1 MLRVS
6 SAGLYQSLAAG
17 AMRVQCD
24 YATASTQEAS
34 GLVGSSFSDYGSSA
48 QRMLNLQS
56 EVDNAQ
62 TWSDAAGIAS
72 DRSQSMYSAI
82 GNMVSTLTTLRTTI
96 SSAMSATDN
105 STLNS
110 TAQDLM
116 KELASELNTQSG
128 GRYLFSGG
136 KTDTAAVDLTNYPTT
151 SPPTSADTS
160 YYKGDTTTAAVTV
173 GQGERISYGVTGDNS
188 AFEEA
193 MRAAAMVSTL
203 TTSPLDTATLES
215 AYTLASTAVTALSN
229 LQAQVSTVA
238 SRLTDTQSQLS
249 TVKTTLE
256 TTLGDV
262 KNVDTAQA
270 ALNVTSYKNQLQASY
285 SALSGILKVKLTD
298 YL

>member
-6 SAGLYQSLAAG
+6 TAGLYQALSAG

-34 GLVGSSFSDYGSSA
+34 GLVGSSFADYGSTA
-48 QRMLNLQS
+48 QRMLDLQS
-56 EVDNAQ
+56 EVSDAQ
-62 TWSDAAGIAS
+62 TWSDAAGVAA
-72 DRSQSMYSAI
+72 DRAQSMYSAI
-82 GNMVSTLTTLRTTI
+82 GNMVSTLTTLRTTV
-96 SSAMSATDN
+96 STAMSSTDN
-105 STLNS
+105 SSLNS
-110 TAQDLM
+110 TAQDLLT
-116 KELASELNTQSG
+116 ELASELNTQSG

-136 KTDTAAVDLTNYPTT
+136 KTDTATVDLTGYPAT

-160 YYKGDTTTAAVTV
+160 YYKGDSTTAAVTV
-173 GQGERISYGVTGDNS
+173 GEGERISYGVTGDNT

-193 MRAAAMVSTL
+193 MRATAMVATL

-229 LQAQVSTVA
+229 LQAQVSTTA
-238 SRLTDTQSQLS
+238 SRLSDTQSQLS
-249 TVKTTLE
+249 ATKTALE

-270 ALNVTSYKNQLQASY
+270 TLNVTTYKNQLEASY